1 MPRHMSYVWIS
12 IPGMSSVISPSDVWL
27 ADRSEMIDRRGPTP
41 LPFESIEF
49 CDTTNKDR
57 FGTEPTGVDAFELL
71 LELERGLEKTQ
82 INKS

>member
-1 MPRHMSYVWIS
+1 
-12 IPGMSSVISPSDVWL
+12 
-27 ADRSEMIDRRGPTP
+27 MIDRRGPTP

-49 CDTTNKDR
+49 CDTTSKDR